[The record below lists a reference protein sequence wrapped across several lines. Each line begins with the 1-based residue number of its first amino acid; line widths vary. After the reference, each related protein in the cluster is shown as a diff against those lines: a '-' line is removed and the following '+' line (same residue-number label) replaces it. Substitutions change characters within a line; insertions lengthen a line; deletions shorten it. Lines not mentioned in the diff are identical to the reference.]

1 VTTSR
6 DPGANPERE
15 EASVTTR
22 PSRTM
27 TRLRHAAGLVVT
39 IGAAAA
45 ALGACSSPGPGA
57 VNAKNVVSSAPVSL
71 PAKPSHPVTL
81 NILDI
86 AGNLQLTQG
95 MIQNFVKANPGIV
108 SGVTYSK
115 SPAPDMSG
123 KLQAQE
129 RAHQVQTDLVLSGT
143 DGLSAGIA
151 NHLLVKL
158 LPAYGSHFPGL
169 MGNYLPPAAAMQGL
183 AGGYGVELV
192 YYPSGPLLEYNP
204 KTVAQPPTT
213 PAALLAWAKAHPG
226 KFEYAEPANS
236 GPGRTLLMGLPY
248 LLRDTNPRDP
258 VSGWSKTW
266 SYLQQL
272 GHYVKY
278 YPSGTAETMQ
288 DLANG
293 SADMIASTTGWD
305 IDPRALGTVPAG
317 DRVALMQPMHW
328 VTDAQYGLIPKG
340 VSKDVFVADLDLL
353 KWMLRPDQQAIAYDD
368 GYFYPG
374 PAVKGV
380 SLAMAPAKSQQV
392 IRTYGRS
399 QYPAWIAQYPKQ
411 SSLPATQQ
419 VAAFDRWD
427 RLVGG
432 GKKG

>member
-1 VTTSR
+1 
-6 DPGANPERE
+6 
-15 EASVTTR
+15 
-22 PSRTM
+22 M
-27 TRLRHAAGLVVT
+27 TYFKRRGV
-39 IGAAAA
+39 IGAMLAAA
-45 ALGACSSPGPGA
+45 SIVVILGGCSSPGPSA
-57 VNAKNVVSSAPVSL
+57 SAKNGVSNTPVSV

-95 MIQNFVKANPGIV
+95 MIENFAKANPDIV

-115 SPAPDMSG
+115 APAPAMAG

-129 RAHQVQTDLVLSGT
+129 KAGQAQTDLVLTGT

-151 NHLLVKL
+151 NNLLVKL
-158 LPAYGSHFPGL
+158 LPTYSSHFPGL
-169 MGNYLPPAAAMQGL
+169 MSNYLAPAAAMQGL
-183 AGGYGVELV
+183 ARGYGIELV

-204 KTVAQPPTT
+204 KAVATPPST
-213 PAALLAWAKAHPG
+213 PAELLAWAKAHPD

-248 LLRDTNPRDP
+248 MLGDSNPQDP
-258 VSGWSKTW
+258 THGWSKTW

-272 GHYVKY
+272 GHYVRY

-317 DRVALMQPMHW
+317 DRVGLMQPMHW
-328 VTDAQYGLIPKG
+328 VTDAQYGIIPKG
-340 VSKDVFVADLDLL
+340 VSKDVFAADLALL
-353 KWMLRPDQQAIAYDD
+353 KWMLRPSQQAIAYDD

-380 SLAMAPAKSQQV
+380 SLSMAPAKSRQV
-392 IRTYGRS
+392 IKTYGRP
-399 QYPAWIAQYPKQ
+399 QYAQWIAKYPKKT
-411 SSLPATQQ
+411 SLPATQQ
-419 VAAFDRWD
+419 VTAFSMWD
-427 RLVGG
+427 RRVGNAH
-432 GKKG
+432 KG